1 MAMPTWSRPGAGCAR
16 RCSKP
21 AVRPGRPA
29 RAAAGLR
36 ARAPGE
42 GASPSP
48 PPSPEALASHAKAPP
63 RAARHQLRRT
73 RTAARVAA
81 ERLGAAPGRIL
92 AMETPRRPK
101 KPQGD
106 ARGWLRRDPVS
117 HAHEAAAAAR
127 REAREGA
134 PRGPRPWEMAH
145 TLARAHDTATCA
157 SLHRASAQGRSTD
170 RRTASPPGP
179 LGPRGRMR
187 SNARE
192 RRYRSVEAR
201 GTAAQWL
208 APSG

>member
-1 MAMPTWSRPGAGCAR
+1 MGMPTLSRPRVGCA
-16 RCSKP
+16 SS
-21 AVRPGRPA
+21 AIAEVVRPGRTGRPA
-29 RAAAGLR
+29 ACLR
-36 ARAPGE
+36 SRAPGE
-42 GASPSP
+42 GSSPSP
-48 PPSPEALASHAKAPP
+48 APSSEPLSGHAEAPP

-73 RTAARVAA
+73 RTAARVAD
-81 ERLGAAPGRIL
+81 ERLGAAPGRTL

-101 KPQGD
+101 TAQWD

-127 REAREGA
+127 PAAREGA

-179 LGPRGRMR
+179 LGPPWTHAFKRTGMPLQIR
-187 SNARE
+187 
-192 RRYRSVEAR
+192 
-201 GTAAQWL
+201 
-208 APSG
+208 

>member
-1 MAMPTWSRPGAGCAR
+1 MRDEFSSRSGAAWPAGPYCGLPALKSPGGGLLAL
-16 RCSKP
+16 S
-21 AVRPGRPA
+21 
-29 RAAAGLR
+29 RALI
-36 ARAPGE
+36 RAPIG
-42 GASPSP
+42 PRR
-48 PPSPEALASHAKAPP
+48 

-73 RTAARVAA
+73 RTATRVAA

-101 KPQGD
+101 PPQGD

-179 LGPRGRMR
+179 LGPPRTHAFKRTGMPLQIR
-187 SNARE
+187 
-192 RRYRSVEAR
+192 
-201 GTAAQWL
+201 
-208 APSG
+208 

>member
-1 MAMPTWSRPGAGCAR
+1 MSRPRVGCATSSQPR
-16 RCSKP
+16 
-21 AVRPGRPA
+21 AVRPGRPDPT
-29 RAAAGLR
+29 AACLR
-36 ARAPGE
+36 SRAPGE
-42 GASPSP
+42 GSSPSP
-48 PPSPEALASHAKAPP
+48 TPSSEALSSHAKAPP

-101 KPQGD
+101 PPQGD

-170 RRTASPPGP
+170 RRTASLPGP

-192 RRYRSVEAR
+192 CRYRSVEAR